1 MRVIDVLKNVKDYA
15 NNYKY
20 DLVENNISALYTYV
34 ELEMINEEV
43 DFEKVEE
50 LREINNMLKSYRKLE
65 LMNTKR
71 SFEYNEAKLELFKLF
86 NTVVDELIG

>member
-1 MRVIDVLKNVKDYA
+1 MKVIDVLKNVKDYA

-20 DLVENNISALYTYV
+20 DLVENNISALYTYID
-34 ELEMINEEV
+34 LEMINEEV

>member
-15 NNYKY
+15 NNHKY
-20 DLVENNISALYTYV
+20 DLVENNISALYTYID
-34 ELEMINEEV
+34 LEMINEEV

>member
-34 ELEMINEEV
+34 DLEMINEEV

-86 NTVVDELIG
+86 NTIVDELIG

>member
-20 DLVENNISALYTYV
+20 DLVENNISALYTYID
-34 ELEMINEEV
+34 LEMINEEV

>member
-1 MRVIDVLKNVKDYA
+1 MKVIDVLKNVKDYA
-15 NNYKY
+15 NNHKY

-50 LREINNMLKSYRKLE
+50 IRELNNMLQSYHKLE
-65 LMNTKR
+65 LMHTKR
-71 SFEYNEAKLELFKLF
+71 SFDYNEAELKLFELF
-86 NTVVDELIG
+86 NNAVDELID